1 MAKFKTRVDEAIA
14 AKRTIV
20 ERQQQLA
27 RLELHRSESG
37 DDDDEDEIFVL
48 DPSLLTV
55 QDFQFRVIIPNISLT
70 VCAVY
75 VTQPPPQPQHG
86 NNRAPTSKQAHHQS
100 GVTMNKTATG
110 SVQVMNHSSPSPIFA
125 VEIKLLEAQLNA
137 NNNPWSVRVRVSI
150 GRLRLL
156 NLEPIK
162 QKLDTSAKASGR
174 GSREPIISLP
184 NIHGFLNITQS
195 STVGKGIDGS
205 LDITVRIHHSHCPH
219 ATQCKVIHYFKF

>member
-1 MAKFKTRVDEAIA
+1 
-14 AKRTIV
+14 
-20 ERQQQLA
+20 
-27 RLELHRSESG
+27 
-37 DDDDEDEIFVL
+37 
-48 DPSLLTV
+48 
-55 QDFQFRVIIPNISLT
+55 
-70 VCAVY
+70 
-75 VTQPPPQPQHG
+75 
-86 NNRAPTSKQAHHQS
+86 
-100 GVTMNKTATG
+100 MNKTATG

-219 ATQCKVIHYFKF
+219 ATQCKVIIISNFSRPKGSGVVSPSRSSTFEPLFKLPAYSI